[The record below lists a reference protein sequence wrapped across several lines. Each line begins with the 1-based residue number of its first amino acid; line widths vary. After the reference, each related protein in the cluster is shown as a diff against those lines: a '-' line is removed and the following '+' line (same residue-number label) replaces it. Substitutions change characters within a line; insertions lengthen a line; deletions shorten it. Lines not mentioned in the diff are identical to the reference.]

1 MIRSSAFI
9 SRLPLRG
16 IAAATLN
23 SNGALLQ
30 SPSNLAALQT
40 TQVRYRSTPI
50 NTVIMFVPQQE
61 AWIVERM
68 GKFHRILEPGLN
80 VLLPVVDR
88 VKYVQ
93 SLKEIAIDVP
103 KQSAITSDNVTLSID
118 GVLYLR
124 ILDPYLASYG
134 VEDPEFAITQLAQT
148 TMRSELGK
156 MSLDKVFRERE
167 SLNISIVESINKAS
181 EAWGISCL
189 RYEIRDIKLPS
200 RVHEAM
206 QMQVEAERRKRAA
219 ILESEGV
226 RAADI
231 NVAEGKRQSRILASE
246 AQKQEEIN
254 RANGEA
260 AAIMALADARAKSLK
275 IVAQSLSNEH
285 GRSAA
290 SLSVAEKYVVAFE
303 KLAKQNNTLIVPST
317 ASDVT
322 SMVAQAMQ
330 IYNNLS
336 NASTI
341 SRASTSGGDPQR
353 RNVDDGQNVLG
364 TLSETSSKLDATLP
378 PLDSHHQGDMGG
390 SSSK

>member
-1 MIRSSAFI
+1 MIRCGARI
-9 SRLPLRG
+9 ARLPLRNLAG
-16 IAAATLN
+16 GAAALN
-23 SNGALLQ
+23 APRGLLQ
-30 SPSNLAALQT
+30 SNAMLQQQVPLQT

-50 NTVIMFVPQQE
+50 NTVVMFVPQQE

-80 VLLPVVDR
+80 VLLPIVDR

-124 ILDPYLASYG
+124 ILDPYRASYG

-260 AAIMALADARAKSLK
+260 AAIMALADARAKSLR
-275 IVAQSLSNEH
+275 IVAESLSTEH

-336 NASTI
+336 SKTVATHQHQESDASATMLNDSSI
-341 SRASTSGGDPQR
+341 QFDPLPSSFDSQHPGD
-353 RNVDDGQNVLG
+353 
-364 TLSETSSKLDATLP
+364 
-378 PLDSHHQGDMGG
+378 GG
-390 SSSK
+390 SKSNSIK